1 MTAPVEFNFRN
12 ADESRKFLGKADWI
26 MSFLYRTANLGPT
39 GYAGDSVWVVDQP
52 EVTVISVGLE
62 GEFSFNLLNKGVDIL
77 REALKQ
83 QSTWVATGEPRFFG
97 YNSPMVQNKWAEV
110 QIPIRKA

>member
-1 MTAPVEFNFRN
+1 
-12 ADESRKFLGKADWI
+12 

-62 GEFSFNLLNKGVDIL
+62 GDFSFNLLNKGVDIL
-77 REALKQ
+77 REALK
-83 QSTWVATGEPRFFG
+83 
-97 YNSPMVQNKWAEV
+97 
-110 QIPIRKA
+110 